1 MSQILII
8 RLKQSKHVACIIIVT
23 AALVCGVLMHAWS
36 GSPGSR
42 NDRILNDVALIDP
55 GFGAEGIVL
64 GEDINAV
71 IIRFGKSR
79 FKISKPAREN
89 ELFAHVFRIAGP
101 VKIYFDAIYNN
112 EERTCAVCVFRK
124 KVVAIIG
131 FGSERTT
138 ADRVAL
144 QGGAENFIF
153 NYGNKGLRELG
164 GGLNKMY
171 AYPGLG
177 IAVVDDDADDTI
189 DLYFVFNPGKRIG
202 R

>member
-1 MSQILII
+1 MSQTLKSRIKRSKQVTCVIL
-8 RLKQSKHVACIIIVT
+8 LT
-23 AALVCGVLMHAWS
+23 AALACGALLHAWS
-36 GSPGSR
+36 ASR
-42 NDRILNDVALIDP
+42 NLRKEKILLDVSLIDP
-55 GFGAEGIVL
+55 GFGSEGIMV

-71 IIRFGKSR
+71 IMRFGKSR

-101 VKIYFDAIYNN
+101 VKINFDAIYNN

-131 FGSERTT
+131 FDSGRTT
-138 ADRVAL
+138 TDQVAL
-144 QGGAENFIF
+144 QNGAENFIF
-153 NYGNKGLRELG
+153 NYGNRGLRELG

-171 AYPGLG
+171 VYPELG
-177 IAVVDDDADDTI
+177 IAVIDDDADDTI